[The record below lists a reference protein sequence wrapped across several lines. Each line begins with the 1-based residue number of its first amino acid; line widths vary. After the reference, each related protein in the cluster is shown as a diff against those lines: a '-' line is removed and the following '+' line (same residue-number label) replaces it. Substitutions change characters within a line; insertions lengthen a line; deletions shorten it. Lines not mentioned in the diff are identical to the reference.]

1 VKNAVRRTA
10 PAEAPASRAP
20 LRLADG
26 SRDPRQRLGRLG
38 EAAAEAALERG
49 GLKIVARRFRLRSGE
64 IDLIAER
71 GDLVVFVEVKTRR
84 GSRYGA
90 PAEAVTHVKRER
102 MARAALV
109 FLCRTQWLD
118 RRVRFDVVEV
128 YADGDRIL
136 RVRHIADAFRL
147 DRDPY

>member
-1 VKNAVRRTA
+1 M
-10 PAEAPASRAP
+10 
-20 LRLADG
+20 
-26 SRDPRQRLGRLG
+26 
-38 EAAAEAALERG
+38 
-49 GLKIVARRFRLRSGE
+49 ARRFRLRSGE

-84 GSRYGA
+84 GTRYGT

-109 FLCRTQWLD
+109 FLCRTERLD
-118 RRVRFDVVEV
+118 RRTRFDVVEV
-128 YADGDRIL
+128 YVEGDRIR
-136 RVRHIADAFRL
+136 RVNHIADAFRL